1 MTPGGSCGVR
11 KRFGRAW
18 LKTGWAA
25 SSWLLLGTGG
35 CAQLA
40 LPVGQS
46 PAPAPVV
53 RAPTAAADSGKPRQ
67 ETCPSTYA
75 PIVQVAAQ
83 APDHL
88 PPTAPAPHVETPPAA
103 PAYPPA
109 EALAAPKVL
118 PISLDTVLRLAE
130 DQNAQIGQA
139 RERLRAAYAE
149 RDVAKAAWLPN
160 LYVGTAFYRHEG
172 GIQNEDGTL
181 THSSTGAIFAGLEID
196 GKLDIREVAFQQI
209 NAQRQVWQQK
219 GELSRVTSETLLD
232 AANTYIDLL
241 TARAAEA
248 ITLDMLQKFEDLL
261 KRARNAAEVEKL
273 ARVEVYRI
281 QSEVDGQRQAV
292 AKLRAQAAGAAAK
305 LAYLLGLDPCTQL
318 VPVDT
323 RLIAFDLVD
332 VTPPTCELVNQ
343 ALTNGPGVR
352 EIEGLLN
359 LIQTSMERAKGPGQ
373 FLPTLEMH
381 MAEGGFGAGPGD
393 SLTWDNRWDLALQA
407 RWNLTPL
414 VTAKDR
420 QRAANAKLQQAHL
433 AYQDLRGK
441 LTAGVQEAR
450 ETILSGKQEMEL
462 SAGQIKNAEEAYT
475 LSDQRLREAA
485 GQSTSYSEVL
495 LAVGSIAR
503 AKGNYLSVISSY
515 DKAQI
520 RLLVLLGAAGAHPGI
535 PCPPAH

>member
-1 MTPGGSCGVR
+1 MAPAGSCGVR
-11 KRFGRAW
+11 KRIRRAW
-18 LKTGWAA
+18 LKAGLSAAGW
-25 SSWLLLGTGG
+25 LFLGTG

-40 LPVGQS
+40 LPVADSSNPAPTAQASAADAGLRKLRQGACAS
-46 PAPAPVV
+46 TYGPIIQVAAKTPEQLPATVPAPPAEIRPPAPAQLP
-53 RAPTAAADSGKPRQ
+53 A
-67 ETCPSTYA
+67 ETP
-75 PIVQVAAQ
+75 VAA
-83 APDHL
+83 
-88 PPTAPAPHVETPPAA
+88 
-103 PAYPPA
+103 
-109 EALAAPKVL
+109 KVL

-130 DQNAQIGQA
+130 DQNAQVGQA
-139 RERLRAAYAE
+139 RERLREAYAE

-181 THSSTGAIFAGLEID
+181 THSSTGAMFAGLEID

-219 GELSRVTSETLLD
+219 GELSRVTSETLLE

-248 ITLDMLQKFEDLL
+248 ITLEMAQKFEDLR
-261 KRARNAAEVEKL
+261 KRAQNAADVERL
-273 ARVEVYRI
+273 AKVEVFRI
-281 QSEVDGQRQAV
+281 QSELDGQRQAI
-292 AKLRAQAAGAAAK
+292 AKLRSQAAGAAAK

-332 VTPPTCELVNQ
+332 VAPPTCELVSQ

-359 LIQTSMERAKGPGQ
+359 LIQKSMERAKGPGQ

-393 SLTWDNRWDLALQA
+393 NLTWDNRWDLALQA

-420 QRAANAKLQQAHL
+420 QRAANAKLQQVHL

-475 LSDQRLREAA
+475 LSDQRLRETA
-485 GQSTSYSEVL
+485 GQGTSYSEVL

-503 AKGNYLSVISSY
+503 AKGNYLSVISTY
-515 DKAQI
+515 DKAQL
-520 RLLVLLGAAGAHPGI
+520 RLLVLLGAAGSHPGM
-535 PCPPAH
+535 PCPPPH

>member
-1 MTPGGSCGVR
+1 MR
-11 KRFGRAW
+11 KRTYCAWFRAGI
-18 LKTGWAA
+18 TA
-25 SSWLLLGTGG
+25 SGLLLLNPG

-40 LPVGQS
+40 LPLGRSAKPVPVAQASAAASDSGTPTLGTGSNTSRTIVQATAKTPEQLPATL
-46 PAPAPVV
+46 PAPAESQAASA
-53 RAPTAAADSGKPRQ
+53 AP
-67 ETCPSTYA
+67 PSA
-75 PIVQVAAQ
+75 E
-83 APDHL
+83 
-88 PPTAPAPHVETPPAA
+88 APAPAKA
-103 PAYPPA
+103 
-109 EALAAPKVL
+109 L

-130 DQNAQIGQA
+130 EQNAQVGQA
-139 RERLRAAYAE
+139 RERLREAYAE

-160 LYVGTAFYRHEG
+160 LYIGTAFYRHEG

-181 THSSTGAIFAGLEID
+181 TRSSTGAMFAGLELD

-219 GELSRVTSETLLD
+219 GELSRITSETLLE

-248 ITLDMLQKFEDLL
+248 ITLEMTQKFEDLR
-261 KRARNAAEVEKL
+261 KRAQNAADVEKL
-273 ARVEVYRI
+273 AKVEVYRV
-281 QSEVDGQRQAV
+281 QSELDAQRQAI
-292 AKLRAQAAGAAAK
+292 AKLRAQANGASAK
-305 LAYLLGLDPCTQL
+305 LAYLLGLDPCTEL

-332 VTPPTCELVNQ
+332 VTPPTDQLVSE

-359 LIQTSMERAKGPGQ
+359 LIQKSMERAKGPGQ
-373 FLPTLEMH
+373 LLPTFEMH

-393 SLTWDNRWDLALQA
+393 RLDWDNRWDLVLQA

-420 QRAANAKLQQAHL
+420 QRAANAKMQQAHL

-441 LTAGVQEAR
+441 LAAGVQEAR
-450 ETILSGKQEMEL
+450 ETTLSGRHEL
-462 SAGQIKNAEEAYT
+462 EFVAGQIKNAEEAYT
-475 LSDQRLREAA
+475 LSDQRLREAPA
-485 GQSTSYSEVL
+485 GQGTSYSEVL

-515 DKAQI
+515 DKAQL
-520 RLLVLLGAAGAHPGI
+520 RLMVLLGAAGAHAGT
-535 PCPPAH
+535 PCPLPH